1 MKSVAWIA
9 GLGATV
15 LHPDAAARALT
26 RRAGAEYLRA
36 MERAR
41 PSGDRGPLGG
51 IRVVDFS
58 HVLAGPMATM
68 LLGDLGAEILKVE
81 IPSGGDSTRR
91 SGPPFQHGESAYF
104 LSHNRNKKSLVV
116 DLKRPAGRALAER
129 LIATADIVAESYRP
143 GVMDRLGLGYERARE
158 LKPDVIYAALSAY
171 GSTGP
176 YKDRPGFELI
186 IQSLTGLVAV
196 TTPPGGPPAKIQIQV
211 VDLCSGMFLAIAI
224 LAALHH
230 RDRTGEGQKVETSLL
245 ESTIAMMA
253 NLVGITLMSGRAPEV
268 SGTRNP
274 QVMPSQALRTRDGHI
289 SVVTQPQHWARFCR
303 ALERPE
309 WIEDAQLS
317 DPAHRVEHRG
327 EVEQRIEAVTRTRT
341 TAEWQARFQAHD
353 VAAGPVRRIDELFD
367 DPQVAALNLVRRLT
381 HAVAGEVALLAPPF
395 HLSRTPA
402 DVHRPPPALGQ
413 HTREVLADL
422 GYAESEIAALHADGT
437 VASG

>member
-1 MKSVAWIA
+1 MTPPVP
-9 GLGATV
+9 ATK
-15 LHPDAAARALT
+15 P
-26 RRAGAEYLRA
+26 
-36 MERAR
+36 
-41 PSGDRGPLGG
+41 GPLAG

-68 LLGDLGAEILKVE
+68 LLGDLGAEVLKVE
-81 IPSGGDSTRR
+81 IPGRGDSTRQ
-91 SGPPFQHGESAYF
+91 SGPPFQRGESAYF
-104 LSHNRNKKSLVV
+104 LSHNRNKKSLVI
-116 DLKRPAGRALAER
+116 DLKRPAGHALAER
-129 LIATADIVAESYRP
+129 LIATADIVVESYRP

-158 LKPDVIYAALSAY
+158 LRPDVIYAALSAY

-176 YKDRPGFELI
+176 YQDRPGFELI
-186 IQSLTGLVAV
+186 IQSLTGLVAL
-196 TTPPGGPPAKIQIQV
+196 TTPAGAPPAKIQIQV

-253 NLVGITLMSGRAPEV
+253 NLVGVALMSGRAPDV

-274 QVMPSQALRTRDGHI
+274 QVMPSQALRTADGHI

-309 WIEDAQLS
+309 WIADPQLS
-317 DPAHRVEHRG
+317 DPAYRVQHCR
-327 EVEQRIEAVTRTRT
+327 EVEEQIEAVTRARSTS
-341 TAEWQARFQAHD
+341 EWQARFQAHD

-367 DPQVAALNLVRRLT
+367 DPQVVALNVVRRLT
-381 HAVAGEVALLAPPF
+381 HAVAGEVSLLAPPF

-402 DVHRPPPALGQ
+402 DVHRPPPAFGE
-413 HTREVLADL
+413 HTREVLRDL
-422 GYAESEIAALHADGT
+422 GYAEQEIAALHADGT
-437 VASG
+437 VTAGPYPGMR